1 MMGSCPCG
9 GSQSEEIGVMGR
21 GRAKAKQVKVARR
34 LKYGSVGGDLERLR
48 RELDVGASPSQV
60 ADGEEETQGGPDGSG
75 GDR

>member
-1 MMGSCPCG
+1 
-9 GSQSEEIGVMGR
+9 MGR

-48 RELDVGASPSQV
+48 RELDVGPSPSQV
-60 ADGEEETQGGPDGSG
+60 PDGEEETQGGPDGSG